1 MKPTFIMLAL
11 TTLIFSGCHRPDTL
25 TRTYHVPALDTPQ
38 KAKALHAALN
48 AAIPNEISEVKVDL
62 QARTL
67 TATFNEQKCRTMN
80 LEQLI
85 AESGF
90 AVNERPAYHT
100 Q

>member
-1 MKPTFIMLAL
+1 ML
-11 TTLIFSGCHRPDTL
+11 SGCHRPDTL

-38 KAKALHAALN
+38 EAKALHAFLN
-48 AAIPNEISEVKVDL
+48 AAIPGEISDINVDL

-80 LEQLI
+80 IEQLI

-90 AVNERPAYHT
+90 AVNERPIYST
-100 Q
+100 K